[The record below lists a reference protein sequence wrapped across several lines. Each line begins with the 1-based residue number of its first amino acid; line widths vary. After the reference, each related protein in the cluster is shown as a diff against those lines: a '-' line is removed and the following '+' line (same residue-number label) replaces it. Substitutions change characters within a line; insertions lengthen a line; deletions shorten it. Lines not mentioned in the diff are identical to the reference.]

1 MRPTQ
6 VSESENPIAQLLD
19 KPKKFLQVRARV
31 VEPVDAPQV
40 LAMCAGYDEQ
50 RWRAQALAT
59 HLCKWIPEWAL
70 RYGELGHLDSG
81 TMTEM
86 IRRAALKVY
95 TSKNF
100 EGRGEFGEIMLHAV
114 IRHEFE
120 THAAISKVYFK
131 DRANDVVKGFDCV
144 HVSVAEGDK
153 LDLWLGEAKFY
164 VRLGQAVSAVAE
176 ELRDHLDRD
185 YLREEFALVVDK
197 LDPDFPFEP
206 QIRELL
212 DDERPLDEIFSS
224 VRIPILFAYDS
235 KTIRDHR
242 EVTAE
247 YEQALLA
254 DASAVRKA
262 LIDKIDKNPLP
273 RTVSI
278 ELILLPVEDKKELT
292 KLLDKELR
300 NWQGR
305 AS

>member
-1 MRPTQ
+1 MA
-6 VSESENPIAQLLD
+6 ELLK

-31 VEPVDAPQV
+31 IEPAEAPAV
-40 LAMCAGYDEQ
+40 LAMCAGYDER
-50 RWRAQALAT
+50 RWRAEALAT

-70 RYGELGHLDSG
+70 RYGEWDQLDSG
-81 TMTEM
+81 TMAEM
-86 IRRAALKVY
+86 VRRAALKVY

-100 EGRGEFGEIMLHAV
+100 EGRGEFGEVMLHAV

-144 HVSVAEGDK
+144 HVSAATDGE

-164 VRLGQAVSAVAE
+164 VRLGQAISAVAE
-176 ELRDHLDRD
+176 ELCDHLDRD
-185 YLREEFALVVDK
+185 YLREEFALVLDK
-197 LDPDFPFEP
+197 LDPEMPFASEL
-206 QIRELL
+206 RDLL
-212 DDERPLDEIFSS
+212 DGERPLDEIFTS
-224 VRIPILFAYDS
+224 VRIPILFAYES
-235 KTIRDHR
+235 KTVRDHR
-242 EVTAE
+242 EITAE
-247 YEQALLA
+247 YEEALMA
-254 DASAVRKA
+254 DASAARDA
-262 LIDKIDKNPLP
+262 LVAKIERDPLP

-278 ELILLPVEDKKELT
+278 ELILLPVEDKKQLT